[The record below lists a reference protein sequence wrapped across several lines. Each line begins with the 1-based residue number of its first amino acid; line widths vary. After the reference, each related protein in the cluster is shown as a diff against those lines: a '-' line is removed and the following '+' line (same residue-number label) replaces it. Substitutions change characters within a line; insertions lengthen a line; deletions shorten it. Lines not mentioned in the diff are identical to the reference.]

1 MLNLSTVPA
10 RVRSRV
16 LEQYFTR
23 PEIGD
28 LLVGQMTLASAAHV
42 VELGAGEGSLLAA
55 ARRRWQAARLTSVD
69 IDRTLRVVDEAIDGH
84 KHLVMNVLSP
94 AFARNRRLDHMEFD
108 AAVCNPPYQVTE
120 LAVPYR
126 SLLKRVG
133 LQAALP
139 REGGMPADLVFLAH
153 NLRLLRHGGQMGIIV
168 PDGTVTGSRSRP
180 LREALLA
187 SHALHSVIELPSR
200 AFPGTDAKTFILTL
214 EKGGVSPDRIPLYC
228 ADHNAYLSDP
238 LYISVEEAVCRM
250 DYRFYAWRRSATIPS
265 VRSLGDFAGVQI
277 IRGRWN
283 ATEARSAG
291 LPILHST
298 NIPGAGVSRS
308 LSLSQ
313 ASIRRAY
320 GDAPRAS
327 AGDIV
332 LTRVGRHLEER
343 FARVASGESVI
354 SDCLYVVRGPATIMA
369 QFWRSLNSAQ
379 GHAYLA
385 ANARGVCARVLN
397 RSSLLDYPL
406 PLTDMADDC
415 G

>member
-1 MLNLSTVPA
+1 MLNPSNTPT
-10 RVRSRV
+10 RTRSRA

-28 LLVGQMTLASAAHV
+28 LLVGQMTLAEAGHV

-69 IDRTLRVVDEAIDGH
+69 IDHTLRVADQAIGGH

-94 AFARNRRLDHMEFD
+94 TFARSRRLDLIEFD
-108 AAVCNPPYQVTE
+108 AAVCNPPYQVAE
-120 LAVPYR
+120 LADPYR
-126 SLLKRVG
+126 SLLKKVG
-133 LQAALP
+133 LHAALP
-139 REGGMPADLVFLAH
+139 REGGMPVDLVFLAH

-168 PDGTVTGSRSRP
+168 PDGTVTGERSRP

-214 EKGGVSPDRIPLYC
+214 EKGGSSPDRIPLYS
-228 ADHNAYLSDP
+228 ADQYASLSEP
-238 LYISVEEAVCRM
+238 LYVSADEAACRM
-250 DYRFYAWRRSATIPS
+250 DHRFYAWQRSAGGPA
-265 VRSLGDFAGVQI
+265 VRALGEFAGVEI

-283 ATEARSAG
+283 ATEARHAG

-298 NIPGAGVSRS
+298 DIPGAGQNRDLLLSR
-308 LSLSQ
+308 
-313 ASIRRAY
+313 AGIRRIY
-320 GDAPRAS
+320 GDAPRAR

-343 FARVASGESVI
+343 FARVGAGESVI
-354 SDCLYVVRGPATIMA
+354 SDCLYVVRGPAAAMA
-369 QFWRSLNSAQ
+369 QLWRSLNSAH

-397 RSSLLDYPL
+397 RSSLIEFPL
-406 PLTDMADDC
+406 PICTGSLRR
-415 G
+415 

>member
-1 MLNLSTVPA
+1 MLNPSTTYTHS
-10 RVRSRV
+10 RSRA
-16 LEQYFTR
+16 LEQFFTR

-28 LLVGQMTLASAAHV
+28 LLVGQMTLADASHV

-55 ARRRWQAARLTSVD
+55 ARRRWHGARLTSVD
-69 IDRTLRVVDEAIDGH
+69 IDHTLRVADQSISDH

-94 AFARNRRLDHMEFD
+94 TFARSRRLDLIEFD
-108 AAVCNPPYQVTE
+108 AAVCNPPYQVAE
-120 LAVPYR
+120 LADPYR
-126 SLLKRVG
+126 SLLKKVG

-168 PDGTVTGSRSRP
+168 PDGTVTGERSRP

-214 EKGGVSPDRIPLYC
+214 EKGGTSPDRIPLYS
-228 ADHNAYLSDP
+228 ADHNAALGEP
-238 LYISVEEAVCRM
+238 LYISADEAACRM
-250 DYRFYAWRRSATIPS
+250 DHRFYAWQRSAAEPAMRT
-265 VRSLGDFAGVQI
+265 LGEHAGVEI

-283 ATEARSAG
+283 ATEARHAG

-298 NIPGAGVSRS
+298 DMPCAGENRD
-308 LSLSQ
+308 LQLPR
-313 ASIRRAY
+313 AGIRRAY
-320 GDAPRAS
+320 GDAPRAR

-343 FARVASGESVI
+343 FARVVDGECVI
-354 SDCLYVVRGPATIMA
+354 SDCLYVIRGPGAAMT
-369 QFWRSLNSAQ
+369 QLWRSLNSTQ

-397 RSSLLDYPL
+397 RSSLIEFPM
-406 PLTDMADDC
+406 PPAPHSRRR
-415 G
+415 